1 MNNKD
6 YISIG
11 ISIYNAEQYLG
22 YAISSVLAQTHKYWE
37 LILVDDGST
46 DRSLEIAKDFAKLDD
61 RIRVISDGNNRKLPY
76 RLNQIIDEAK
86 YSYIARMD
94 ADDLIHP
101 ERLERQLK
109 FLIENPNYDLVST
122 GLVSIDNNNKVYGYR
137 SPSSL
142 DVDFNIV
149 NSTYPI
155 NHATILVRKEWYQR
169 NKYNVDFPR
178 SQDYELWCRT
188 SSNKDLAVAI
198 IPDLLYYYRE
208 EGVISSNKLIKS
220 YKAGY
225 EAYSKYSGRN
235 NLKKFATM
243 RLKIATVK
251 LLDRLGQLQLLAR
264 KRNRTEIDLSIVKE
278 HQKVIDT
285 LLENTSLGK

>member
-11 ISIYNAEQYLG
+11 ISIYNAEQYLS
-22 YAISSVLAQTHKYWE
+22 YAISSVLSQTHKYWE

-46 DRSLEIAKDFAKLDD
+46 DRSLEIANRFAELDD
-61 RIRVISDGNNRKLPY
+61 RIRVISDGKNRKLPF

-94 ADDLIHP
+94 ADDLMHP

-122 GLVSIDNNNKVYGYR
+122 GLVSINNNNKVYGYR

-208 EGVISSNKLIKS
+208 EGLIGSNKLIQS

-225 EAYSKYSGRN
+225 EAYSNYSGRN

-264 KRNRTEIDLSIVKE
+264 KRNRTKIDLSIVKE

-285 LLENTSLGK
+285 LLENASFGK

>member
-208 EGVISSNKLIKS
+208 EGVISSKKLIKS

-264 KRNRTEIDLSIVKE
+264 KRNRSELDLSIVKE

-285 LLENTSLGK
+285 LLENASLGK

>member
-1 MNNKD
+1 MINKN

-46 DRSLEIAKDFAKLDD
+46 DRSLEIAKSFAELDD
-61 RIRVISDGNNRKLPY
+61 RIRVISDGKNRKLPF

-94 ADDLIHP
+94 ADDLMHP
-101 ERLERQLK
+101 ERLERQLR

-122 GLVSIDNNNKVYGYR
+122 GLVSIDDNNIVYGYR
-137 SPSSL
+137 SQSSL
-142 DVDFNIV
+142 NVNFKKV
-149 NSTYPI
+149 NSFYPI
-155 NHATILVRKEWYQR
+155 NHATILVRAEWYQR
-169 NKYNVDFPR
+169 NKYNVSYSR

-198 IPDLLYYYRE
+198 LPDLLYYYRE
-208 EGVISSNKLIKS
+208 EGLISANKLIES

-225 EAYSKYSGRN
+225 KTYSEYAGKN
-235 NLKKFATM
+235 NLKKLSTM

-251 LLDRLGQLQLLAR
+251 FLDRLGQLQLLAR

>member
-142 DVDFNIV
+142 DVDFNMV

-264 KRNRTEIDLSIVKE
+264 KRNRSELDLSIVKE

-285 LLENTSLGK
+285 LLENASLGK

>member
-264 KRNRTEIDLSIVKE
+264 KRNRSELDLSIVKE

-285 LLENTSLGK
+285 LLENASLGK

>member
-1 MNNKD
+1 MKNHD
-6 YISIG
+6 HISIG
-11 ISIYNAEQYLG
+11 ISFYNSVEYLE
-22 YAISSVLAQTHKYWE
+22 YAIISVIAQTHKKWE

-46 DRSLEIAKDFAKLDD
+46 DGSLELAENFAKLDS
-61 RIRVISDGNNRKLPY
+61 RVRVISDGQNRKLPY

-86 YSYIARMD
+86 YCYIARMD

-101 ERLERQLK
+101 RRLEKQLK
-109 FLIENPNYDLVST
+109 FLEENPNFDLVSS
-122 GLVSIDNNNKVYGYR
+122 GLVSIDNNNNVYGYR

-142 DVDFNIV
+142 NVDFNKV
-149 NSTYPI
+149 NISYPI
-155 NHATILVRKEWYQR
+155 NHATILVRAEWYQR
-169 NKYNVDFPR
+169 NKYNVSYSR

-198 IPDLLYYYRE
+198 LPDLLYYYRE
-208 EGVISSNKLIKS
+208 EGLISANKLIES

-225 EAYSKYSGRN
+225 KTYSEYAGKN
-235 NLKKFATM
+235 NLKKLSTM

-251 LLDRLGQLQLLAR
+251 FLDRLGQLQLLAR